1 MELPKLLEFPQD
13 NNFWRIEWVDRPV
26 LHHDDQARIT
36 VYLSRIR
43 EDYTKP
49 LNNPSLFRDEDG
61 NHYSKKIYMRIGYLP
76 ILKIGTVW
84 RNGVLQPESDSQ
96 FDIAT
101 MSFSLNETEVVF
113 LTNTDKFGHP
123 HENEPLKYSKGI
135 TEEDYKLVNK
145 QPNDEGILKGSSA
158 VLLNDKGG
166 FSQVIIPSIV
176 IFQTCFIS
184 SFKAAN
190 YILFSKIENMIDPKE
205 SGLLADE
212 PTTFKACLFQDFADP
227 EVKMLSN
234 LYVNSIARKELKKLK
249 NNCIRQQ
256 STRRDMTEEAVRIK
270 VNFPFDNLTIKTKG
284 KVLSY
289 KSEINEKRY
298 LVTQLSVVHA
308 DLPFNKII
316 LDRKNNN
323 QKGLNEEGDQEAYV
337 RGQKQNTDNKHNKD
351 YIAVNDDVS
360 AFLNPIQFNFLSGL
374 DSLPIEIVK
383 EEKEVQRY
391 KSAKLIQP
399 KDDGDLVGVGKGNY
413 TDTNVR
419 GMAIDE
425 DIEERAPVSL
435 DYVLEMIKCLREA
448 NIDVKTVSASKKPFL
463 DKGEIINQFFYIPAK
478 RKLSW
483 YKTEDK
489 SRFRYFIVAEIYHKG
504 AYSYIVDVEPKKG
517 DVLSIA
523 LLRSKNGQ
531 KISQNDFIIFM
542 RDVVQERSW
551 PFNFKKY
558 SYQDKWYVDKMNHD
572 REGFDKSVVL
582 KVLEKLYL

>member
-1 MELPKLLEFPQD
+1 MALPELLEFPHD

-36 VYLSRIR
+36 IYLSRIHKN
-43 EDYTKP
+43 YTKP
-49 LNNPSLFRDEDG
+49 LNNSSLFMDKDG
-61 NHYSKKIYMRIGYLP
+61 KHYSKKIYMRIGYLP

-84 RNGVLQPESDSQ
+84 KNGLLQPMLDSQ

-101 MSFSLNETEVVF
+101 LSFSLKETEIVF
-113 LTNTDKFGHP
+113 LTDTNKFGHID
-123 HENEPLKYSKGI
+123 ENEPPKYSKGI
-135 TEEDYKLVNK
+135 TDKDYRLVNK
-145 QPNDEGILKGSSA
+145 ELRGEGILKGSFA
-158 VLLNDKGG
+158 VLLNDKEG
-166 FSQVIIPSIV
+166 FSQVIIPSTV

-190 YILFSKIENMIDPKE
+190 YILFSKIESMIDPKE

-227 EVKMLSN
+227 EAKMLSN

-249 NNCIRQQ
+249 NNFIRQQ
-256 STRRDMTEEAVRIK
+256 SACRDMTTAGVRIK

-289 KSEINEKRY
+289 KPKRY
-298 LVTQLSVVHA
+298 LVTHLSIVHA

-337 RGQKQNTDNKHNKD
+337 RGQKQSTDSKNDKD
-351 YIAVNDDVS
+351 YIAVNNDVS
-360 AFLNPIQFNFLSGL
+360 ALLTPIQFAFLSGL

-399 KDDGDLVGVGKGNY
+399 KDDGDLVGVGKGRY

-419 GMAIDE
+419 GMVIDNG
-425 DIEERAPVSL
+425 IEERAPVSL
-435 DYVLEMIKCLREA
+435 DYILEMIKHLREV
-448 NIDVKTVSASKKPFL
+448 NIDVKTISASKKPFL

-483 YKTEDK
+483 YMTEDK
-489 SRFRYFIVAEIYHKG
+489 SRFRYFLVAEIYHKG
-504 AYSYIVDVEPKKG
+504 VYSYIVDVEPKKG

-531 KISQNDFIIFM
+531 KITQNDFIIFM

-558 SYQDKWYVDKMNHD
+558 SYHDKWYVDKMNHD
-572 REGFDKSVVL
+572 REGFDKSMVF